1 MAVYIEAGDNGRHLP
16 IINKTSLSHKL
27 FANDLFANN
36 LWDKSVL
43 NWTQHHY
50 KWSHMKETLEF
61 GTQIHI
67 LLNDNKITANTASS
81 FSLMA
86 AIGKIARKTI
96 R

>member
-1 MAVYIEAGDNGRHLP
+1 
-16 IINKTSLSHKL
+16 
-27 FANDLFANN
+27 
-36 LWDKSVL
+36 
-43 NWTQHHY
+43 
-50 KWSHMKETLEF
+50 MKETLEF

-81 FSLMA
+81 FLLMA